1 MKKLPLLAPLL
12 LALPLAA
19 QSQAPA
25 AAPASSQS
33 QSQSQSQS
41 PTPAPAPA
49 PGNASQTQLSS
60 PVNASQRW
68 GADYFPNLLLTNQ
81 DGEKLRFFD
90 DMLKDKVVVINF
102 IYTSCPDACPLETA
116 RLIEVYDL
124 LKDWV
129 GKEVFFYSISID
141 PDIDTPAVLKEYSKR
156 FKTGPGWQFLTGS
169 KADIRTVREKLGMI
183 RSDEKSLSDHTLS
196 LMVGN
201 QRIGR
206 WLKRSPMENPFMLA
220 NTLGTWINKSAV
232 RLTPMQDYKDA
243 PVTLRPM
250 SKGEELYR
258 TRCNACHLL
267 GDDDGLLRNGP
278 PLLGVVDR
286 RDPAWLRR
294 WIAEPD
300 AMLAEKDPIAME
312 LYEQWSR
319 VPMPNLRLEQ
329 KEVDAILGY
338 MKSESDYIAA
348 ERARKAEAERAASE
362 EAAAYDMD
370 YDLSYDEGE
379 SEGSEEKKLPC
390 CEKRNDLVIDRFGES
405 ETSAEASAGPSA
417 SAETAAVSAAPAAR
431 KPRKEGSRNGA
442 GALLGVGLALVL
454 GVLHVSR
461 RN

>member
-1 MKKLPLLAPLL
+1 MHAAPLLAALV

-25 AAPASSQS
+25 AAPAPVQAAA
-33 QSQSQSQS
+33 QS
-41 PTPAPAPA
+41 PVVTPLPA
-49 PGNASQTQLSS
+49 NAAQTQLTSH
-60 PVNASQRW
+60 VNASQRW

-183 RSDEKSLSDHTLS
+183 RSDEQSLSDHTLS

-370 YDLSYDEGE
+370 YDLSYEDDAAAAG
-379 SEGSEEKKLPC
+379 GEKKLPC

>member
-1 MKKLPLLAPLL
+1 MKLLASLL
-12 LALPLAA
+12 LALPLSA
-19 QSQAPA
+19 QSQPPA
-25 AAPASSQS
+25 QPVSPANAA
-33 QSQSQSQS
+33 
-41 PTPAPAPA
+41 
-49 PGNASQTQLSS
+49 QTQLTS

-81 DGEKLRFFD
+81 DGQQLRFFD

-129 GKEVFFYSISID
+129 GKEIFFYSISID

-156 FKTGPGWQFLTGS
+156 FQTGPGWQFLTGS

-183 RSDEKSLSDHTLS
+183 RSDEQSLSDHTLS

-243 PVTLRPM
+243 PTKLRPM

-267 GDDDGLLRNGP
+267 GEEDGLLRNGP

-300 AMLAEKDPIAME
+300 AMLAEKDPLAME
-312 LYEQWSR
+312 LYEQWGR

-338 MKSESDYIAA
+338 MKSESDYIAV
-348 ERARKAEAERAASE
+348 ERARVAEAERAAAQAASE
-362 EAAAYDMD
+362 AYDMD
-370 YDLSYDEGE
+370 YDLSYEEDA
-379 SEGSEEKKLPC
+379 SEGSGDAKLPC
-390 CEKRNDLVIDRFGES
+390 CEKRNDLVIDRFGTDDAQAAAEP
-405 ETSAEASAGPSA
+405 SAPASARSNAAKSA
-417 SAETAAVSAAPAAR
+417 STAR
-431 KPRKEGSRNGA
+431 KASEQAPRPSGSRSGA
-442 GALLGVGLALVL
+442 VAVLGLGLALVF

>member
-1 MKKLPLLAPLL
+1 MKLLANLL
-12 LALPLAA
+12 LALPLSA
-19 QSQAPA
+19 QSQPPA
-25 AAPASSQS
+25 QPVS
-33 QSQSQSQS
+33 
-41 PTPAPAPA
+41 PAPLPA
-49 PGNASQTQLSS
+49 NAAQTQLTS

-81 DGEKLRFFD
+81 DGQQLRFFD

-129 GKEVFFYSISID
+129 GKEIFFYSISID

-183 RSDEKSLSDHTLS
+183 RSDEQSLSDHTLS

-220 NTLGTWINKSAV
+220 NTLGTWINKSAM

-243 PVTLRPM
+243 PTKLRPM

-267 GDDDGLLRNGP
+267 GEEDGLLRNGP

-300 AMLAEKDPIAME
+300 AMLAEKDPLAME

-338 MKSESDYIAA
+338 MKSESDYIAV
-348 ERARKAEAERAASE
+348 ERARVAEAERAAAQAASE
-362 EAAAYDMD
+362 AYDMD
-370 YDLSYDEGE
+370 YDLSYEEDA
-379 SEGSEEKKLPC
+379 SEGSGDAKLPC
-390 CEKRNDLVIDRFGES
+390 CEKRNDLVIDRFGTDDAQAAAEP
-405 ETSAEASAGPSA
+405 SAPASARSNAAKSA
-417 SAETAAVSAAPAAR
+417 STAR
-431 KPRKEGSRNGA
+431 KASEQAPRPSGSRSGA
-442 GALLGVGLALVL
+442 VAVLGLGLALVF

>member
-1 MKKLPLLAPLL
+1 MRTLPLLASVL

-19 QSQAPA
+19 QTPTQA
-25 AAPASSQS
+25 
-33 QSQSQSQS
+33 
-41 PTPAPAPA
+41 PAPAPA
-49 PGNASQTQLSS
+49 STPLPANAAQTQLSS
-60 PVNASQRW
+60 PVNAAQRW

-129 GKEVFFYSISID
+129 GKDIFFYSISID

-183 RSDEKSLSDHTLS
+183 RSDEQSLSDHTLS

-243 PVTLRPM
+243 PTKLRPM

-267 GDDDGLLRNGP
+267 GEEDGLLRNGP
-278 PLLGVVDR
+278 PLLGIVDR

-300 AMLAEKDPIAME
+300 AMLAEKDPLAME

-338 MKSESDYIAA
+338 MKSESDYLAA
-348 ERARKAEAERAASE
+348 ERAKRAEEERASAQAESD
-362 EAAAYDMD
+362 AYDM
-370 YDLSYDEGE
+370 SYEKDASAASGE
-379 SEGSEEKKLPC
+379 RKLPC
-390 CEKRNDLVIDRFGES
+390 CEKRNDLVIDRFGSSDEQS
-405 ETSAEASAGPSA
+405 SSQPGTTGDSSSAPR
-417 SAETAAVSAAPAAR
+417 APAVGKRHNEPAR
-431 KPRKEGSRNGA
+431 NSGG
-442 GALLGVGLALVL
+442 GVLLGMGLALVL
-454 GVLHVSR
+454 GVLHLSR

>member
-1 MKKLPLLAPLL
+1 MSSTPLLASLL
-12 LALPLAA
+12 LALPLSA
-19 QSQAPA
+19 QTQTQVPAQAPA
-25 AAPASSQS
+25 AAPVA
-33 QSQSQSQS
+33 
-41 PTPAPAPA
+41 TPLPA
-49 PGNASQTQLSS
+49 NAAQTQLSS
-60 PVNASQRW
+60 QVNAGQRW

-81 DGEKLRFFD
+81 DGQQLRFFD

-116 RLIEVYDL
+116 RLVEVYDL

-129 GKEVFFYSISID
+129 GKEIFFYSISID

-156 FKTGPGWQFLTGS
+156 FQTGPGWQFLTGS

-183 RSDEKSLSDHTLS
+183 RSDEQSLSDHTLS

-243 PVTLRPM
+243 PAKLRPM

-267 GDDDGLLRNGP
+267 GEEDGLLRNGP
-278 PLLGVVDR
+278 PLFGVVDQ

-294 WIAEPD
+294 WIAQPD
-300 AMLAEKDPIAME
+300 AMLAEKDPLAME
-312 LYEQWSR
+312 LFEQWNR

-329 KEVDAILGY
+329 KEVDAILAY

-348 ERARKAEAERAASE
+348 ERARKAEEERAAAAE
-362 EAAAYDMD
+362 ESASYDMD
-370 YDLSYDEGE
+370 YDLSYEDDAAEASG
-379 SEGSEEKKLPC
+379 EKKLPC
-390 CEKRNDLVIDRFGES
+390 CEKRNDLVIDRFGD
-405 ETSAEASAGPSA
+405 AEPSA
-417 SAETAAVSAAPAAR
+417 AERPAQAAAKAAPAPRA
-431 KPRKEGSRNGA
+431 PRKEGSRGGA

>member
-1 MKKLPLLAPLL
+1 MQFDSLLAV
-12 LALPLAA
+12 LALSLPLAA
-19 QSQAPA
+19 QSPQAPA
-25 AAPASSQS
+25 AAPTQ
-33 QSQSQSQS
+33 
-41 PTPAPAPA
+41 APAQAPVVTPLPA
-49 PGNASQTQLSS
+49 NAAQTQLTSH
-60 PVNASQRW
+60 VNASQRW

-81 DGEKLRFFD
+81 DGEQLRFFD

-116 RLIEVYDL
+116 RLTEVYDL

-141 PDIDTPAVLKEYSKR
+141 PDIDTPAVLKEYTKR

-183 RSDEKSLSDHTLS
+183 RSDEQSLSDHTLS

-243 PVTLRPM
+243 PVTLRTM

-348 ERARKAEAERAASE
+348 ERARKAELERAASA

-370 YDLSYDEGE
+370 YDLGYDEGE
-379 SEGSEEKKLPC
+379 SSGEKKLPC

-405 ETSAEASAGPSA
+405 EATAQTNEGASAKA
-417 SAETAAVSAAPAAR
+417 AAVSTAPATR
-431 KPRKEGSRNGA
+431 KPRKEAPRNGA
-442 GALLGVGLALVL
+442 GALFGMGLALVL